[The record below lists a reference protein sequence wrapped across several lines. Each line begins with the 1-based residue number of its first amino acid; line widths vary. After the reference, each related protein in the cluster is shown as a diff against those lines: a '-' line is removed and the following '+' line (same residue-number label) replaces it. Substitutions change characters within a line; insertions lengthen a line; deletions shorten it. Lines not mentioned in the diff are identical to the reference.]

1 MSRSAKNRKLR
12 QKLVLA
18 LVLGATG
25 VVVVSF
31 GLGNYGWIRM
41 LKLHKRQAGLKQQ
54 IVVNLA
60 HNEILK
66 REIRLVQE
74 NRLFIESRVRED
86 LGMVKPGEVSYRFY
100 SSDSLKRKAE

>member
-1 MSRSAKNRKLR
+1 MSRSAKNKRFR

-18 LVLGATG
+18 LILGATG
-25 VVVVSF
+25 VVIVYF

-41 LKLHKRQAGLKQQ
+41 LKLHKRQASLKRQ
-54 IVVNLA
+54 IIVNLA

-66 REIRLVQE
+66 REISLVQE

-86 LGMVKPGEVSYRFY
+86 LGMVKPGEISYRFY
-100 SSDSLKRKAE
+100 SADSLHRKRK

>member
-1 MSRSAKNRKLR
+1 MNRSAKNKKFR

-25 VVVVSF
+25 VVVISF
-31 GLGNYGWIRM
+31 GLGNYGWIKM
-41 LKLHKRQAGLKQQ
+41 LKLHKRQAYLKRQ
-54 IVVNLA
+54 IIVSLA

-74 NRLFIESRVRED
+74 NRLFIEALVREN
-86 LGMVKPGEVSYRFY
+86 LGMVRPGEVSYRFY
-100 SSDSLKRKAE
+100 SSDSLKGKR

>member
-1 MSRSAKNRKLR
+1 MSRSAKNKKIR
-12 QKLVLA
+12 QRLVLA

-41 LKLHKRQAGLKQQ
+41 LKLQRRQAALKRQ
-54 IVVNLA
+54 IIVNLA

-66 REIRLVQE
+66 REIGLVRE
-74 NRLFIESRVRED
+74 NRLFIEARVREN
-86 LGMVKPGEVSYRFY
+86 LGMVRPGEVSYRFY
-100 SSDSLKRKAE
+100 SPDSLDRKR